1 MKKTAAPSQ
10 KLAEKFQLTES
21 DMLQDRLLKNL
32 CLDQDVLMKD

>member
-10 KLAEKFQLTES
+10 KLAEKFQQTES
-21 DMLQDRLLKNL
+21 DMLQDWLLKNL